1 MSVPAAPQLDDPQVL
16 RGARRAVERYGWQDV
31 TLDRIAA
38 EAGLSRMTLH
48 RRGVSRAAVLDA
60 LAAQLEREYRDAM
73 WPALAAPGSG
83 RERLERALAAECEV
97 AEANLRLLG
106 ALSEGPRAA
115 IFHDQDA
122 RGLTRGVFTAPL
134 QRLLADGAADGSLR
148 PVDGAETATVL
159 FSLVGFTYR
168 HLRQGH
174 GWAPARA
181 RRAVLSI
188 ALEGVAA

>member
-1 MSVPAAPQLDDPQVL
+1 MSAPAAPQLDDPQVL

-83 RERLERALAAECEV
+83 RERRSSTS
-97 AEANLRLLG
+97 RTPG
-106 ALSEGPRAA
+106 G
-115 IFHDQDA
+115 
-122 RGLTRGVFTAPL
+122 
-134 QRLLADGAADGSLR
+134 
-148 PVDGAETATVL
+148 
-159 FSLVGFTYR
+159 
-168 HLRQGH
+168 
-174 GWAPARA
+174 
-181 RRAVLSI
+181 
-188 ALEGVAA
+188 